1 MEQFKI
7 DNPTILHF
15 GKDVVNDLG
24 KVVDGYGKKVLL
36 VYGKGSILKNGIY
49 DAVLKQL
56 NTIGANVAEYSGI
69 KSNPVIEDVDAAAEL
84 GRKFNPDLILAVGG
98 GSVLDAAKVI
108 SVTIPAGHSGWEF
121 MTKRQKPQ
129 KAIPVVTVLTLAAT
143 GSEMNPYAV
152 LQNHATGQKIGW
164 GHRLT
169 YPAHSFLDPQY
180 TFSVPKNY
188 TAFGISDLIAHAL
201 ENYFGE
207 GEATLSDR
215 FVFSIIREAIE
226 YGPDLLDDLTSYDL
240 REKIMYAAT
249 MALNGLTMYGRK
261 SGDWGVH
268 AIGHEISLMFDTPH
282 GATLSIVYPA
292 WMKLH
297 KERIAGRITA
307 LGKAVFNASDPDETI
322 ASFESF
328 YQLIGSPIGMNEA
341 GIREENRGDLL
352 SAMIRNKV
360 NGNHHLLTD
369 EDRERLLEM
378 MFKA

>member
-1 MEQFKI
+1 MEKFKI

-24 KVVDGYGKKVLL
+24 KVVDGYGKNVLL

-49 DAVLKQL
+49 DSVMNQL
-56 NTIGANVAEYSGI
+56 NAVGAQVAEYSGI
-69 KSNPVIEDVDAAAEL
+69 KSNPVIEDVDAAADL
-84 GRKFNPDLILAVGG
+84 GREFNPDVILAVGG
-98 GSVLDAAKVI
+98 GSVLDSAKVI
-108 SVTIPAGHSGWEF
+108 SVTIPANHSGWEF
-121 MTKRQKPQ
+121 MTNRQKPQ
-129 KAIPVVTVLTLAAT
+129 KAIPLVTILTLAAT

-169 YPAHSFLDPQY
+169 YPAHSFLDPSY

-188 TAFGISDLIAHAL
+188 TAYGISDLIAHAL

-215 FVFSIIREAIE
+215 FVFSIIREAVE
-226 YGPDLLDDLTSYDL
+226 YGPALLNDLNSYQL

-249 MALNGLTMYGRK
+249 MALNGFTMYGRK

-297 KERIAGRITA
+297 KDRIPARITA
-307 LGKAVFNASDPDETI
+307 LGKAVFNVSDPGETI

-328 YQLIGSPIGMNEA
+328 YRLIGSPVKMNEA
-341 GIREENRGDLL
+341 GIGQEDKGHLL

-360 NGNHHLLTD
+360 NGNHHLLSDT
-369 EDRERLLEM
+369 DREKMLEM
-378 MFKA
+378 MF

>member
-1 MEQFKI
+1 MEKFKI

-24 KVVDGYGKKVLL
+24 KVVDSYGKNVLL
-36 VYGKGSILKNGIY
+36 VYGRGSILKNGIY
-49 DAVLKQL
+49 DAVMKQL
-56 NTIGANVAEYSGI
+56 YVIGASVTGYSGI
-69 KSNPVIEDVDAAAEL
+69 RSNPVIEDVDAAAEL
-84 GRKFNPDLILAVGG
+84 GREVNPDLIIAVGG
-98 GSVLDAAKVI
+98 GSVLDSAKVI
-108 SVTIPAGHSGWEF
+108 SVTIPVGHSGWEF

-129 KAIPVVTVLTLAAT
+129 KAIPLVTILTLAAT

-152 LQNHATGQKIGW
+152 LQNHTTGQKIGW

-169 YPAHSFLDPQY
+169 YPAHSFLDPSY

-215 FVFSIIREAIE
+215 FVFSIIREAVE
-226 YGPDLLDDLTSYDL
+226 YGPALLDDLNSYHL

-249 MALNGLTMYGRK
+249 MALNGFTMYGRK

-297 KERIAGRITA
+297 KERIPDRITA
-307 LGKAVFNASDPDETI
+307 LGKAVFNVSDPDETI
-322 ASFESF
+322 AAFESF
-328 YQLIGSPIGMNEA
+328 YRLIGSPVRMNEA
-341 GIREENRGDLL
+341 GIGQESKAGLL
-352 SAMIRNKV
+352 KAMIRNKV
-360 NGNHHLLTD
+360 NGNHHKLTD

-378 MFKA
+378 MF

>member
-1 MEQFKI
+1 MEKFKI

-15 GKDVVNDLG
+15 GKEVVNDLG

-56 NTIGANVAEYSGI
+56 NTIGASVAEYSGI
-69 KSNPVIEDVDAAAEL
+69 KSNPVIEDVDAAADL
-84 GRKFNPDLILAVGG
+84 GRKSDPDLILAVGG
-98 GSVLDAAKVI
+98 GSVLDSAKVI

-121 MTKRQKPQ
+121 MTNRQKPQ

-188 TAFGISDLIAHAL
+188 TSYGISDLIAHAL

-215 FVFSIIREAIE
+215 FVFSIIREAVE
-226 YGPDLLDDLTSYDL
+226 YGPELLNNLNSYDL

-297 KERIAGRITA
+297 KERIPARITA
-307 LGKAVFNASDPDETI
+307 LGKAVFNVSDSDETI

-328 YQLIGSPIGMNEA
+328 YQLIGSPIRMHEVGINPENKIELLEA
-341 GIREENRGDLL
+341 ML
-352 SAMIRNKV
+352 RNKV

-369 EDRERLLEM
+369 KDRERLVEM
-378 MFKA
+378 MFKV